1 MKASLSGNEGRALAQ
16 PLFIK
21 IADIMISLFSE
32 DPELKL
38 GAEGPMKKFLAEGRE
53 SDVSVRVGWGDCL
66 EESKGRKL
74 FDAGALW
81 QLYHEDGSYFFRFTS
96 SALGPLPYKVSRFDL
111 EYTSGNVYLR
121 RQLFKS
127 GQPIYPLEYPLD
139 ELLIVNLLARGKG
152 VVVHACG
159 IVDPHGKGHLFVGQ
173 SEAGKTTIAKLWQ
186 NEPNITVL
194 SDDRIILRKIDK
206 TIWMY
211 GTPWHGEA
219 ELASP
224 AQVPVRRIY
233 FLRHGEKNELF
244 SQRPV
249 DALARLFACSFP
261 PFYNRDAL
269 DFTLGFLEDV
279 VINVPCYGLKFKPDK
294 SVVEFIQEERF
305 T

>member
-1 MKASLSGNEGRALAQ
+1 MTQ

-96 SALGPLPYKVSRFDL
+96 SALGPLPYKVARFDL
-111 EYTSGNVYLR
+111 EYTSGDVHLR

-173 SEAGKTTIAKLWQ
+173 SEAGKTTMARLWQ
-186 NEPNITVL
+186 KEPGVIVL
-194 SDDRIILRKIDK
+194 SDDRIILRKIDGHLW
-206 TIWMY
+206 IY

-219 ELASP
+219 MLASSSRSP
-224 AQVPVRRIY
+224 LTTVY
-233 FLRHGEKNELF
+233 FLEKGQKNELIAQKP
-244 SQRPV
+244 S
-249 DALARLFACSFP
+249 DSISRLFACSFP
-261 PFYNRDAL
+261 PFYNREAL
-269 DFTLGFLEDV
+269 NFTLGFLESV
-279 VINVPCYGLKFKPDK
+279 VKEMPCYELKFKPDK